1 MFYWSYLLQ
10 RHEWGI
16 VDIYGEFFYR
26 YRSTAWPTT
35 TPACRITSNKSR
47 FQPSSV
53 SASSFFSRILSWATK
68 SEAPN
73 MVKSGI
79 SLWEILAACARS
91 VFSKACCSNETLLF
105 VSSAKVRIME
115 AEASLSS
122 PAKAVSESNWIQ
134 ATPRLVY
141 PLATGYSTKRST
153 A

>member
-1 MFYWSYLLQ
+1 MGNCG
-10 RHEWGI
+10 HIWGI
-16 VDIYGEFFYR
+16 FLQIPFHSLAHNNTR
-26 YRSTAWPTT
+26 
-35 TPACRITSNKSR
+35 PAGSLQIKAG

-115 AEASLSS
+115 AEALCLRRQ
-122 PAKAVSESNWIQ
+122 KAVSESKLNSGDHLGLYIRLQQVIQ
-134 ATPRLVY
+134 QSDQLLSRERAYLGIR
-141 PLATGYSTKRST
+141 
-153 A
+153 